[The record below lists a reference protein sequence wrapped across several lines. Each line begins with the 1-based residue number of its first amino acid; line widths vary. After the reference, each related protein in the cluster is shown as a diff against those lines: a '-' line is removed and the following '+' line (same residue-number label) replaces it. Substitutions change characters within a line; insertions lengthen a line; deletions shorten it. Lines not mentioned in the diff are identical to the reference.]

1 MHTMTV
7 WSTVFSSKLSLTQE
21 LHAMRH
27 KLKRN
32 VFIFKFMWIISCS
45 NKKGIC
51 VIGPQSIFCDY
62 SAKIKFD
69 IQVLFLLHCNVEL

>member
-32 VFIFKFMWIISCS
+32 VFIFKFMWII
-45 NKKGIC
+45 
-51 VIGPQSIFCDY
+51 FCDY